1 VVVVF
6 FDVELMV
13 KEVESFARERRRER
27 EKEIVQKN
35 GGWGTKSSNADR
47 EIKSSDFLSVKIKKK
62 RKISF
67 DPVLTVSRKVP
78 CQQSG
83 MRNLGGTV

>member
-1 VVVVF
+1 
-6 FDVELMV
+6 MV
-13 KEVESFARERRRER
+13 KEVESFARERDGGSGRKVE
-27 EKEIVQKN
+27 KN